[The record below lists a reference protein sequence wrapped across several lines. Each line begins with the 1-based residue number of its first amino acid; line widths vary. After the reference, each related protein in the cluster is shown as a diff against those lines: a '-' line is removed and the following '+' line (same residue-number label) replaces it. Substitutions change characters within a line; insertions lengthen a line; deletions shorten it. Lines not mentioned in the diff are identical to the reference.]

1 MKFEIK
7 ESKLKGIVYR
17 YLEHDYELNTISEF
31 DGNYSLCN
39 EETTICSIH
48 YEKDDGICQIYYKLI
63 DEVSNFFSIDP
74 SRSVNMIINYFQDK
88 VGVKVKGWDYLYD

>member
-7 ESKLKGIVYR
+7 ESKLKRIVYR
-17 YLEHDYELNTISEF
+17 YLEHDYELKTISEF

-39 EETTICSIH
+39 EETTFCNIH
-48 YEKDDGICQIYYKLI
+48 YEKDDGICQIYYGLI
-63 DEVSNFFSIDP
+63 NEVSIFFSIDHLH
-74 SRSVNMIINYFQDK
+74 SVDMIINYFQDK